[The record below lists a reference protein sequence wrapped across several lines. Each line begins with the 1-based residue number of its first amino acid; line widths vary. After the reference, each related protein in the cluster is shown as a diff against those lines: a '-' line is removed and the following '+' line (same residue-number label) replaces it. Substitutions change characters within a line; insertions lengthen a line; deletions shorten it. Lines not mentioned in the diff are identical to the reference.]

1 MQLKETP
8 VCPKTTEKP
17 EFINQAWG
25 CKESGLEMRFED
37 DQWVCD
43 QCIGGSGK
51 AGKPQQV
58 LKPRPPTENE
68 IQIKDGIRKAIETFE
83 KQKRKNEADELKRK
97 EQERQNYPRPRG
109 G

>member
-8 VCPKTTEKP
+8 VCSKTTEKS
-17 EFINQAWG
+17 EFINSAWE
-25 CKESGLEMRFED
+25 CKESGQEMRLED

-43 QCIGGSGK
+43 QCVGGSGK
-51 AGKPQQV
+51 AGKPPQV
-58 LKPRPPTENE
+58 HKPRPPTENE
-68 IQIKDGIRKAIETFE
+68 IEEGKRKAREDFE

-97 EQERQNYPRPRG
+97 EKERQNYPRSRG

>member
-8 VCPKTTEKP
+8 VCPKTAEKP
-17 EFINQAWG
+17 DFIESAWM
-25 CKESGLEMRFED
+25 CKESALEMRFED

-43 QCIGGSGK
+43 QCVASNTK
-51 AGKPQQV
+51 AGKQREID
-58 LKPRPPTENE
+58 KPRPPTKSAIEE
-68 IQIKDGIRKAIETFE
+68 GKRKAREDFE
-83 KQKRKNEADELKRK
+83 KQKRKNEAEELERE